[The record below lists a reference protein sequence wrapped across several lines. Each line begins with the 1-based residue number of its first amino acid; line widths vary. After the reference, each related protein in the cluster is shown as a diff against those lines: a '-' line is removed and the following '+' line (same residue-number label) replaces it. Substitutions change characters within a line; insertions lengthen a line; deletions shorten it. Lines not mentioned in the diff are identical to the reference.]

1 MNQTPLDFSNTD
13 RLENISNSTVK
24 CYTSPNIHVAYSTKI
39 LPIYYEYN
47 TV

>member
-1 MNQTPLDFSNTD
+1 LNQTLLDFSNTD
-13 RLENISNSTVK
+13 QLKNISNSTVK
-24 CYTSPNIHVAYSTKI
+24 CYTSPNTHVTYSTKN